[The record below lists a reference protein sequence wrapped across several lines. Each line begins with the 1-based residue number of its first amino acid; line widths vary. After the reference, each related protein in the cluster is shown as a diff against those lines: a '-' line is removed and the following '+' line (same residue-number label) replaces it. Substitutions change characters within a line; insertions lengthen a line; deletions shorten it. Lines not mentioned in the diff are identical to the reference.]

1 MKTNN
6 LNINLNLNTVNVLT
20 LCVMNIL
27 TVVRSMFK
35 LSES

>member
-27 TVVRSMFK
+27 TGVRSMFK

>member
-6 LNINLNLNTVNVLT
+6 LNINLNLNTANVLT

-27 TVVRSMFK
+27 TEVRSMFK